1 MEEFLQAGILN
12 NIGEFVLANP
22 FLGFIALGLVFIV
35 RGETA
40 ILLSVFL
47 VMKGYISWFELATVS
62 ILSLIVGDNL
72 LYLFGRLTRGTKFSL
87 YIERKLS
94 FLTTFRSYINRHF
107 IKIILLVKYTIGL
120 SLITMLL
127 SGWAGIKFKKF
138 FLWHAVAMV
147 VWTAVMSAVS
157 YSFISGL
164 GYLQTAEI
172 LGKIEFGILGAIALF
187 IIIEIIVQ
195 KTLKTASTR
204 EAAFTRIGKVIEKT
218 KLFVNGKNKNT
229 G

>member
-1 MEEFLQAGILN
+1 MDGFLHAGILD
-12 NIGEFVLANP
+12 NIGQFVLANP
-22 FLGFIALGLVFIV
+22 FLGFVALGLVFIV

-62 ILSLIVGDNL
+62 ILSLMVGDNL
-72 LYLFGRLTRGTKFSL
+72 LYLAGRLTRGTKFSL

-94 FLTTFRSYINRHF
+94 FLTAFRSYINRHF
-107 IKIILLVKYTIGL
+107 TKIIFLVKYTVGL

-138 FLWHAVAMV
+138 FLWHAAAMII
-147 VWTAVMSAVS
+147 WTAVMSAIG

-164 GYLQTAEI
+164 GYLQTAEL

-187 IIIEIIVQ
+187 IIIELIIQ
-195 KTLKTASTR
+195 KVLKTASTR
-204 EAAFTRIGKVIEKT
+204 EEK
-218 KLFVNGKNKNT
+218 
-229 G
+229 